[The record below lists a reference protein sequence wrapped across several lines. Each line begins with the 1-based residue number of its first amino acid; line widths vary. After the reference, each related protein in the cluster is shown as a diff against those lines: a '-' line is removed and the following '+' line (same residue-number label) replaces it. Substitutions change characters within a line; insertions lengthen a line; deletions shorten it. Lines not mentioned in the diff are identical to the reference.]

1 MAPLVAAFE
10 KEYPE
15 LKGKIYYETLPPG
28 ILIRQVRQGNTITVG
43 NMTWKIQP
51 NVYAAGLTH
60 IHHRQT
66 PLFLMQGLADAGV
79 TWKSEAIFQEQAGH
93 PISNIPIC
101 SESSSVADGCVSH
114 LRQTLSLCFER
125 ACRDSFANSS
135 RIRFANSCSAAARY

>member
-51 NVYAAGLTH
+51 DVYAAGLKKVNYL
-60 IHHRQT
+60 IH
-66 PLFLMQGLADAGV
+66 QGLVQGPAV
-79 TWKSEAIFQEQAGH
+79 PS
-93 PISNIPIC
+93 
-101 SESSSVADGCVSH
+101 
-114 LRQTLSLCFER
+114 
-125 ACRDSFANSS
+125 
-135 RIRFANSCSAAARY
+135 